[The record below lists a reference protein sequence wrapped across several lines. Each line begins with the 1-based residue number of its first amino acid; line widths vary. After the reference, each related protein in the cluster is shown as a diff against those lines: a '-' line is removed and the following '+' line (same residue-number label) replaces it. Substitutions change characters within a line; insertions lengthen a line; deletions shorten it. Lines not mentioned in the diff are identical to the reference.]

1 MVVTTLF
8 VSTDRKKRLSSF
20 SSTLLHADRA
30 SKFRLSCGCW
40 GSLRHGGGHMALC
53 MASVDGGRRWEEG
66 VLRAEHVRLMAAPPA
81 VLSEQQ

>member
-1 MVVTTLF
+1 
-8 VSTDRKKRLSSF
+8 
-20 SSTLLHADRA
+20 
-30 SKFRLSCGCW
+30 
-40 GSLRHGGGHMALC
+40 MALC